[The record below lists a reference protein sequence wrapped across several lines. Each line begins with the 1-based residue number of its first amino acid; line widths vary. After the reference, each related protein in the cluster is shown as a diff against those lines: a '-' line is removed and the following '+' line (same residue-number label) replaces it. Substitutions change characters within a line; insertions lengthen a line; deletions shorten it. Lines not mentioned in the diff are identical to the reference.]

1 MKMTGAQT
9 QMLKGI
15 ITNPDHPELQGTFK
29 QGNFWIVTDG
39 FSCFYFS
46 KKPNLP
52 NCQGVDKDL
61 LQYLDIPV
69 SAKTQKVPDI
79 DFMVRIK
86 NISNGNKRRPFP
98 YELDKDVNL
107 FVNPYYMLRI
117 MKILPGA
124 MRMFYSTRVKPVIFV
139 GDDDNYALLNSIR
152 HDGNSP
158 YINHEGELINPN
170 LGEEIIK
177 EEDECNS
184 IKTVMSM

>member
-1 MKMTGAQT
+1 MGLTGAQT
-9 QMLKGI
+9 LMLKGL

-29 QGNFWIVTDG
+29 QGSFWIVTDG
-39 FSCFYFS
+39 MTCLYLN

-52 NCQGVDKDL
+52 TCQGVDVDL
-61 LQYLDIPV
+61 AHYLDIPV
-69 SAKTQKVPDI
+69 SAKSQRVPDI
-79 DFMVRIK
+79 DFMVKVRNVSGK
-86 NISNGNKRRPFP
+86 NTRRPFP
-98 YELDKDVNL
+98 YELDKEVNL

-124 MRMFYSTRVKPVIFV
+124 MRMFYTTRVKPIVFV
-139 GDDDNYALLNSIR
+139 GDDNNYAILNPIR
-152 HDGNSP
+152 YNGNSP

-184 IKTVMSM
+184 IETATPV